1 MEIYFILVAAV
12 AAVSII
18 NFIMYGADKRAA
30 VRGKWR
36 ILERVLL
43 GASLCGGAVGGIL
56 GMIVFRHKIRKT
68 EFIIVNA
75 CGLLYQAGILI
86 GLGIYLL

>member
-1 MEIYFILVAAV
+1 MIYFAIICAIVALISFV
-12 AAVSII
+12 

-36 ILERVLL
+36 IPERVLL
-43 GASLCGGAVGGIL
+43 GTSLCGGALGGIL
-56 GMIVFRHKIRKT
+56 GMIVFRHKTQKAA
-68 EFIIVNA
+68 FIIVNA

>member
-1 MEIYFILVAAV
+1 MIYFAIICAIVALISFV
-12 AAVSII
+12 

-36 ILERVLL
+36 IPERVLL
-43 GASLCGGAVGGIL
+43 GASLCGGALGGIF
-56 GMIVFRHKIRKT
+56 GMIVFRHKTKKSA
-68 EFIIVNA
+68 FIIVNA

-86 GLGIYLL
+86 GLGIYLI